1 MRYDLGLNMKAL
13 VFGAAIAAG
22 FILFGFQYNE
32 WLYPFSAMGLLY
44 AGYGQGS
51 IKMGTLMGALAST
64 PIVVLYLAGY
74 LGQPSGFF
82 ITENGILA
90 VAALIIVVGALVG
103 FVGAW
108 AKVSREKAKIEYEK
122 QQNIGKNKNKNKKK
136 NKKVDAKKT
145 NENTTFVDKIFK
157 K

>member
-1 MRYDLGLNMKAL
+1 MKYDLGLNMKAL

-22 FILFGFQYNE
+22 FILLGFQYND

-44 AGYGQGS
+44 AGYGQGN

-64 PIVVLYLAGY
+64 PIAILFLEGY
-74 LGQPSGFF
+74 FGQPSGFF
-82 ITENGILA
+82 ITENGIMA
-90 VAALIIVVGALVG
+90 VVALIVIVGAIVG
-103 FVGAW
+103 LVGAW

-122 QQNIGKNKNKNKKK
+122 QQNIGKNKKKK
-136 NKKVDAKKT
+136 KKAEIQKT
-145 NENTTFVDKIFK
+145 NEKTTFLNIIFK

>member
-1 MRYDLGLNMKAL
+1 MKYDLGMNMKAL

-22 FILFGFQYNE
+22 CILLGFQYND
-32 WLYPFSAMGLLY
+32 WLYPFSAIGLLY
-44 AGYGQGS
+44 AGYGQGN

-64 PIVVLYLAGY
+64 PIAILFLEGY

-90 VAALIIVVGALVG
+90 VVALIIIVGAVVGL
-103 FVGAW
+103 VGAW
-108 AKVSREKAKIEYEK
+108 TRKSRDKAKAEYEK
-122 QQNIGKNKNKNKKK
+122 QQNIGKNKKKK
-136 NKKVDAKKT
+136 KKAAVQKT
-145 NENTTFVDKIFK
+145 NEKTTFVDKIFK